1 MRHPGFA
8 VTCCMSL
15 IVGIYIGVNLSLVN
29 SYHDPLNGHDAKSR
43 HRQPGSEQ
51 GQLEALQVRVE
62 RSKREAS
69 QAMDH
74 VLRLEIALQEC
85 QQRQLCPKET
95 IFEKSSNTSSIRKN
109 IESNNN
115 NNMEHPI
122 CRLLPVPTPSASGLW
137 HHYIMNVLQATRLP
151 NDKKFKFHDFTAEL
165 LQIISPR
172 LPRSVKTVPQEWK
185 SLEYAMTIGWKR
197 YQYLQEQQQLQQH
210 NKQQQPPNPKISTYP
225 PPRPL
230 KVLVMGGSLLVGT
243 NCRQVFSELQ
253 LGSQMGLPKRDCTWS
268 NRLGK
273 FLNMVFG
280 VEFDS
285 KTLHPIVD
293 STGYLFD
300 VTKVAMGGTNT
311 ATGSVILEYDL
322 IPENARNPDIIINA
336 YATNDMHIL
345 TLLEAQ
351 SQNSTLRDKVFE
363 MTQQFV
369 RDVMDMSSSS
379 SSSCNEGEE
388 KGGQSPKPPPLL
400 LHMDDYLGNEQRKIW
415 ETTELSQGA
424 QVLANYYG
432 FASLSYADVVRDFVY
447 GDTYE
452 SWFSANWWGD
462 NEKKTFAREIHPGMG
477 MHIAATWVVAYNLLN
492 LVTTYCSIPLLPEDP
507 ANISA
512 YYDGA
517 MGLPSLRHDVAQP
530 KGKPKPRPL
539 GLPPPLTQD
548 LLIEDVTQL
557 WRQDSLKRQSKA
569 TALLPTSTNS
579 CDGKAATTTKCP
591 FSWISGLSLQQNN
604 KTWIDAYFRN
614 RASTWQGW
622 QLGDDGG
629 KVGFVPTQPKNNS
642 IVLDFV
648 NVAQPIQSVT
658 LFIMKSYGP
667 KWDGSRLRLQTWLRN
682 DNTDS
687 NSNVINWE
695 ELNAKEVVGFHDKNT
710 SEMYTEAI
718 ELTKP
723 IERGTSLRVGAELVG
738 GTMFK
743 LMGLAVCS

>member
-1 MRHPGFA
+1 MCCCSLSFFLSQAARRLARITRLQPPKPPFQQSFVIMRRPGFA

-15 IVGIYIGVNLSLVN
+15 MVGVYIGVNLSFVN
-29 SYHDPLNGHDAKSR
+29 TYHDSLNEQHAASL
-43 HRQPGSEQ
+43 HRPPGSAQ
-51 GQLEALQVRVE
+51 RQLEVLQVRVE

-74 VLRLEIALQEC
+74 VLRLEMALQEC
-85 QQRQLCPKET
+85 QQRQPPPNET
-95 IFEKSSNTSSIRKN
+95 IVQKSSSQSSIS
-109 IESNNN
+109 SNNSSRSRSSSNNSN

-122 CRLLPVPTPSASGLW
+122 CQLLPVPTPSASGLW
-137 HHYIMNVLQATRLP
+137 HNYIMNVLQATRLP
-151 NDKKFKFHDFTAEL
+151 NDRRFKFHDFTAEL

-197 YQYLQEQQQLQQH
+197 YQYLQERR
-210 NKQQQPPNPKISTYP
+210 QQQPQNPKLVTHP

-285 KTLHPIVD
+285 KTLQPIRMD
-293 STGYLFD
+293 SHNGYLFD

-345 TLLEAQ
+345 TILEAQ

-369 RDVMDMSSSS
+369 RDVMGMSSSS
-379 SSSCNEGEE
+379 SSTSCNEDEDN
-388 KGGQSPKPPPLL
+388 GGQSPKPPPLL

-432 FASLSYADVVRDFVY
+432 FASLSYADVVRDVVY

-462 NEKKTFAREIHPGMG
+462 SAKNPTFAREIHPGMG

-492 LVTTYCSIPLLPEDP
+492 LVTTYCSIPLLPEDS
-507 ANISA
+507 ANIST

-517 MGLPSLRHDVAQP
+517 MGLPALRHDVAQP
-530 KGKPKPRPL
+530 RGKPKPRPL
-539 GLPPPLTQD
+539 GLPPLLTQE
-548 LLIEDVTQL
+548 LLLEDVTQL
-557 WRQDSLKRQSKA
+557 WQQDSLKRQSKVAAALMTTTAA
-569 TALLPTSTNS
+569 TT

-591 FSWISGLSLQQNN
+591 FSWVSGLSLQQNN
-604 KTWIDAYFRN
+604 KTWMPAPGKDGNWVTTVEKWVLFPPNPRTI
-614 RASTWQGW
+614 AS
-622 QLGDDGG
+622 
-629 KVGFVPTQPKNNS
+629 S
-642 IVLDFV
+642 
-648 NVAQPIQSVT
+648 
-658 LFIMKSYGP
+658 
-667 KWDGSRLRLQTWLRN
+667 
-682 DNTDS
+682 
-687 NSNVINWE
+687 
-695 ELNAKEVVGFHDKNT
+695 
-710 SEMYTEAI
+710 
-718 ELTKP
+718 
-723 IERGTSLRVGAELVG
+723 
-738 GTMFK
+738 
-743 LMGLAVCS
+743 